1 MAKKTHELALC
12 GVLCALA
19 VAFLWL
25 SGVIPLSTY
34 AWPIL
39 ASAALL
45 PAREECRKSYAWSCF
60 AAAAVLGLLLCAD
73 KEAALVFCFLG
84 YYPLVKPN
92 LDAISSKALRLFAKL
107 GLCTVSMGVMYA
119 LIIFVFKL
127 PAVVQEFSES
137 AAWLL
142 WATAAMGLLLFFVY
156 DLLIDR
162 LGMDRINGYMQSH
175 GYTHSVLRRKM
186 MDTEAMEAG
195 RENLTSTRDIAL
207 LFKRLYRGKCVS
219 PAQDREMLAIY
230 KRQTDNDSI
239 PGDLPQGTAVAH
251 KTGEVNDF
259 RHDGGIV
266 YTPKGDYVLVIFTRD
281 YTPYGTMAELSEKI
295 YQAFV
300 E

>member
-39 ASAALL
+39 ASATLL

-60 AAAAVLGLLLCAD
+60 AAA
-73 KEAALVFCFLG
+73 
-84 YYPLVKPN
+84 
-92 LDAISSKALRLFAKL
+92 
-107 GLCTVSMGVMYA
+107 VSMGVMYA

-137 AAWLL
+137 ATWLL

-162 LGMDRINGYMQSH
+162 LAVVY
-175 GYTHSVLRRKM
+175 RR
-186 MDTEAMEAG
+186 
-195 RENLTSTRDIAL
+195 R
-207 LFKRLYRGKCVS
+207 RGKK
-219 PAQDREMLAIY
+219 A
-230 KRQTDNDSI
+230 
-239 PGDLPQGTAVAH
+239 
-251 KTGEVNDF
+251 
-259 RHDGGIV
+259 
-266 YTPKGDYVLVIFTRD
+266 
-281 YTPYGTMAELSEKI
+281 
-295 YQAFV
+295 
-300 E
+300 

>member
-1 MAKKTHELALC
+1 MRRTVRARGRLPLAQRRHS
-12 GVLCALA
+12 ALDLRLA
-19 VAFLWL
+19 DPRIGYAF
-25 SGVIPLSTY
+25 
-34 AWPIL
+34 
-39 ASAALL
+39 
-45 PAREECRKSYAWSCF
+45 ARARGRKSYAWSCF

-162 LGMDRINGYMQSH
+162 LAVVY
-175 GYTHSVLRRKM
+175 RR
-186 MDTEAMEAG
+186 
-195 RENLTSTRDIAL
+195 R
-207 LFKRLYRGKCVS
+207 RGKK
-219 PAQDREMLAIY
+219 A
-230 KRQTDNDSI
+230 
-239 PGDLPQGTAVAH
+239 
-251 KTGEVNDF
+251 
-259 RHDGGIV
+259 
-266 YTPKGDYVLVIFTRD
+266 
-281 YTPYGTMAELSEKI
+281 
-295 YQAFV
+295 
-300 E
+300 

>member
-25 SGVIPLSTY
+25 SGVIPLST
-34 AWPIL
+34 
-39 ASAALL
+39 
-45 PAREECRKSYAWSCF
+45 YAWSCF

-92 LDAISSKALRLFAKL
+92 LDAISSKALRLLVKL

-137 AAWLL
+137 ATWLL

-162 LGMDRINGYMQSH
+162 LAVVY
-175 GYTHSVLRRKM
+175 RR
-186 MDTEAMEAG
+186 
-195 RENLTSTRDIAL
+195 R
-207 LFKRLYRGKCVS
+207 RGKK
-219 PAQDREMLAIY
+219 A
-230 KRQTDNDSI
+230 
-239 PGDLPQGTAVAH
+239 
-251 KTGEVNDF
+251 
-259 RHDGGIV
+259 
-266 YTPKGDYVLVIFTRD
+266 
-281 YTPYGTMAELSEKI
+281 
-295 YQAFV
+295 
-300 E
+300 

>member
-39 ASAALL
+39 ASATLL

-107 GLCTVSMGVMYA
+107 GLA
-119 LIIFVFKL
+119 
-127 PAVVQEFSES
+127 EFADEKMMS
-137 AAWLL
+137 AAGTLAGCGPAFAAIFL
-142 WATAAMGLLLFFVY
+142 ESMADGGVACGLPRASAIQYAAQMMLGTAKMVLETNQHPGVLK
-156 DLLIDR
+156 D
-162 LGMDRINGYMQSH
+162 
-175 GYTHSVLRRKM
+175 SV
-186 MDTEAMEAG
+186 
-195 RENLTSTRDIAL
+195 
-207 LFKRLYRGKCVS
+207 CS
-219 PAQDREMLAIY
+219 PAGSTI
-230 KRQTDNDSI
+230 
-239 PGDLPQGTAVAH
+239 QGVRTLEERGMRAAVLDAVTVAYE
-251 KTGEVNDF
+251 KNV
-259 RHDGGIV
+259 
-266 YTPKGDYVLVIFTRD
+266 
-281 YTPYGTMAELSEKI
+281 ELKKASD
-295 YQAFV
+295 
-300 E
+300 

>member
-39 ASAALL
+39 ASATLL
-45 PAREECRKSYAWSCF
+45 PAREECRQS
-60 AAAAVLGLLLCAD
+60 LGLLLCAD

-92 LDAISSKALRLFAKL
+92 LDAISSKALRLLAKL

-137 AAWLL
+137 ATWLL
-142 WATAAMGLLLFFVY
+142 WATAVY
-156 DLLIDR
+156 
-162 LGMDRINGYMQSH
+162 
-175 GYTHSVLRRKM
+175 RR
-186 MDTEAMEAG
+186 
-195 RENLTSTRDIAL
+195 R
-207 LFKRLYRGKCVS
+207 RGKK
-219 PAQDREMLAIY
+219 A
-230 KRQTDNDSI
+230 
-239 PGDLPQGTAVAH
+239 
-251 KTGEVNDF
+251 
-259 RHDGGIV
+259 
-266 YTPKGDYVLVIFTRD
+266 
-281 YTPYGTMAELSEKI
+281 
-295 YQAFV
+295 
-300 E
+300 

>member
-1 MAKKTHELALC
+1 MRRTVRARGRLPLAQR
-12 GVLCALA
+12 AS
-19 VAFLWL
+19 FR
-25 SGVIPLSTY
+25 SRTY

-39 ASAALL
+39 ASATLL

-92 LDAISSKALRLFAKL
+92 LDAISSKALRLLAKL

-137 AAWLL
+137 ATWLL

-162 LGMDRINGYMQSH
+162 LAVVY
-175 GYTHSVLRRKM
+175 RR
-186 MDTEAMEAG
+186 
-195 RENLTSTRDIAL
+195 R
-207 LFKRLYRGKCVS
+207 RGKK
-219 PAQDREMLAIY
+219 A
-230 KRQTDNDSI
+230 
-239 PGDLPQGTAVAH
+239 
-251 KTGEVNDF
+251 
-259 RHDGGIV
+259 
-266 YTPKGDYVLVIFTRD
+266 
-281 YTPYGTMAELSEKI
+281 
-295 YQAFV
+295 
-300 E
+300 

>member
-39 ASAALL
+39 ASATLL

-142 WATAAMGLLLFFVY
+142 WATAAMGLLENLQRENLNPFEQAQGLRDVMVLW
-156 DLLIDR
+156 DCTQAEAAKR
-162 LGMDRINGYMQSH
+162 LGMAQPTLANKLRLLQLTGDQRQFILDNG
-175 GYTHSVLRRKM
+175 L
-186 MDTEAMEAG
+186 TERHA
-195 RENLTSTRDIAL
+195 
-207 LFKRLYRGKCVS
+207 RG
-219 PAQDREMLAIY
+219 I
-230 KRQTDNDSI
+230 T
-239 PGDLPQGTAVAH
+239 
-251 KTGEVNDF
+251 
-259 RHDGGIV
+259 
-266 YTPKGDYVLVIFTRD
+266 
-281 YTPYGTMAELSEKI
+281 
-295 YQAFV
+295 
-300 E
+300 

>member
-39 ASAALL
+39 ASATLL

-127 PAVVQEFSES
+127 PAVVQEFSERLGCCGRRQRWGFCS
-137 AAWLL
+137 FLSTICSSTGWRSSI
-142 WATAAMGLLLFFVY
+142 ATAVVKRHKFRFFLLSILPKCSMKARFSIVESRA
-156 DLLIDR
+156 LP
-162 LGMDRINGYMQSH
+162 
-175 GYTHSVLRRKM
+175 YTGF
-186 MDTEAMEAG
+186 E
-195 RENLTSTRDIAL
+195 
-207 LFKRLYRGKCVS
+207 
-219 PAQDREMLAIY
+219 
-230 KRQTDNDSI
+230 
-239 PGDLPQGTAVAH
+239 
-251 KTGEVNDF
+251 
-259 RHDGGIV
+259 
-266 YTPKGDYVLVIFTRD
+266 
-281 YTPYGTMAELSEKI
+281 
-295 YQAFV
+295 
-300 E
+300 